1 VKANHQ
7 EYNINPDLIALGGF
21 SAGGITSINV
31 AYALKEE
38 VAAVITTSGIYSGF
52 ELQLM
57 TAKAPMPPLQIF
69 MAQTDL
75 PFIAGVWFLL

>member
-1 VKANHQ
+1 MKANHQ